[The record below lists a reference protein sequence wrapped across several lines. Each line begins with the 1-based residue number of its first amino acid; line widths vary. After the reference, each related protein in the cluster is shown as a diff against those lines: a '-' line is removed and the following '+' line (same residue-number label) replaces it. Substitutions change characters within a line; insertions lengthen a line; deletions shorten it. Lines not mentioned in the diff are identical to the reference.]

1 MIFPLI
7 QHRYTDGGSMVE
19 QWGLLGPETISSSR
33 RTRSLGIAASVR
45 RFNDLAVPGLGGVW
59 FGKQIFLALLG
70 VAVAEYVRTQGKS
83 VQNIQVANAVEALA
97 CWLAYRSNGW
107 RQDPRLRGHTKLKGK
122 DDFSFRRASQR
133 NFYVTQPMR
142 MATVQTLPAL
152 GLVEADSTRFN
163 SFRCSE
169 AGQGLIEEATRAF
182 RPYNRTVLAHLVSW
196 VHGDD
201 RVDTQALRDAL
212 SPLTPLSENA
222 RGILREQLVIGG
234 REAPED
240 KMRRH
245 DALAWVQMLSS
256 TTVKPVW
263 KERPQMISLPHW
275 RDLQAGALFFA
286 LRDAAVAVLDTLE
299 KNIETRGDRCFP
311 LSEELPCSL
320 EELRQAALRYAGM
333 GHGDPE
339 AARFAADCSLD
350 DPRDVLRAL
359 VRRDGHVLR
368 LQGDTV
374 RPGPAF
380 RGTPQRRGNEADE
393 DDAPRPGTV
402 LLPPHI
408 SFRIRDLWLL
418 YHDMEGDLETLL
430 LPKQEEGKA

>member
-1 MIFPLI
+1 
-7 QHRYTDGGSMVE
+7 MVE
-19 QWGLLGPETISSSR
+19 QWGLLGPEAISSSR

-97 CWLAYRSNGW
+97 CWLAYRSNDW
-107 RQDPRLRGHTKLKGK
+107 SQDPRLRGYTKLKGK
-122 DDFSFRRASQR
+122 DDLSFRRASQR

-182 RPYNRTVLAHLVSW
+182 RSYNRTVLAHLVSW

-201 RVDTQALRDAL
+201 RGDTRALRTQALRDAL
-212 SPLTPLSENA
+212 SPLTPLSKNA

-234 REAPED
+234 RDAPED

-256 TTVKPVW
+256 TTAKPVW

-275 RDLQAGALFFA
+275 RDLQAGARFFD
-286 LRDAAVAVLDTLE
+286 LRDEAVAVLDTLE

-311 LSEELPCSL
+311 LSEELPFSL
-320 EELRQAALRYAGM
+320 EELRQAALRYVGM

-402 LLPPHI
+402 PLPPHI
-408 SFRIRDLWLL
+408 SFRIRNLWLL

-430 LPKQEEGKA
+430 LPKQEEDKA